1 MSSSSSSSP
10 SNPHTELPW
19 IPPPPETNGNR
30 FWRKAKEN
38 PLVPIGRLNSIF
50 RYLFNYLFITGCLA
64 TVGALSMGLVSF
76 KRGNMAM
83 SQNMMRLRVVAQGGT
98 VVGLVGGIAL
108 ASTKQN

>member
-19 IPPPPETNGNR
+19 IPPPPETSGNR

-38 PLVPIGRLNSIF
+38 PLVPI
-50 RYLFNYLFITGCLA
+50 GCLA